1 MATWYQNTVWRIL
14 KTLLFKKLRNK
25 YNMSAIFHDEEPSPP
40 FILMANHSHIR
51 DPQMIGAYMKNTI
64 NYMANVEGVSGF
76 QRFIAKLVGAYGKQ
90 KGAPDI
96 KALKMTIDLLKDG
109 HVVGIFPE
117 GDRSWDG
124 ETAAFIPGSAVLAK
138 KYKIPIRIASL
149 TGNYI
154 TFPRWAK
161 NARRGRILIDYY
173 TISKEEVINTEIAQL
188 QTKIISLLHHD
199 DIKDQKNKNILFTGK
214 AFAEGIQ
221 YLLWLCPQC
230 GEHDTL
236 YGEENQ
242 VICSSCGAHW
252 LLDGSLRISTTN
264 IQGEDL
270 KDWSKWQEQEL
281 KSLCENLSIDK
292 LTETKSIVLAEKVK
306 RKLVNSCRGDLILY
320 RNRVEFISDNC
331 ENITFTVNHLA
342 HYIDNFNQIFE
353 FDYRKKRYSIN
364 FNGKNASK
372 WIYFLDYL
380 KSNQ

>member
-138 KYKIPIRIASL
+138 KYKINGANDKPINFKTMRSFYQQRYENIVFHADEK
-149 TGNYI
+149 
-154 TFPRWAK
+154 AK
-161 NARRGRILIDYY
+161 NVIPTHIKTYCKKLNAPKSFLKKVDRLRKNQRFIEFCKAIDQEVEKE
-173 TISKEEVINTEIAQL
+173 ISE
-188 QTKIISLLHHD
+188 
-199 DIKDQKNKNILFTGK
+199 
-214 AFAEGIQ
+214 
-221 YLLWLCPQC
+221 
-230 GEHDTL
+230 
-236 YGEENQ
+236 
-242 VICSSCGAHW
+242 
-252 LLDGSLRISTTN
+252 
-264 IQGEDL
+264 
-270 KDWSKWQEQEL
+270 SK
-281 KSLCENLSIDK
+281 
-292 LTETKSIVLAEKVK
+292 
-306 RKLVNSCRGDLILY
+306 
-320 RNRVEFISDNC
+320 
-331 ENITFTVNHLA
+331 
-342 HYIDNFNQIFE
+342 
-353 FDYRKKRYSIN
+353 
-364 FNGKNASK
+364 
-372 WIYFLDYL
+372 
-380 KSNQ
+380 